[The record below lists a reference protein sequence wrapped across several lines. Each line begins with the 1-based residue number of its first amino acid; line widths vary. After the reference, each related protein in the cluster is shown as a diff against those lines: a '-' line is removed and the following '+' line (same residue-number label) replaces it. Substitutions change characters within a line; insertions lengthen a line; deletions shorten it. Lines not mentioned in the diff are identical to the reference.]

1 MRIKRGYKIR
11 NIAGESV
18 VVAPGTPDVNLT
30 RVTSLNDTSCW
41 LWESLGDEEF
51 DAGKIASL
59 LTARYDVDE
68 ATALRDAKAWIDSI
82 KEAGLTEE

>member
-11 NIAGESV
+11 DIAGESV
-18 VVAPGTPDVNLT
+18 VVAPGAPDVNLT
-30 RVTSLNDTSCW
+30 RVTSLNATSRW
-41 LWESLGDEEF
+41 LWETLGDEEL

-68 ATALRDAKAWIDSI
+68 ATALRDAQAWIDSMS
-82 KEAGLTEE
+82 EAGLTEE